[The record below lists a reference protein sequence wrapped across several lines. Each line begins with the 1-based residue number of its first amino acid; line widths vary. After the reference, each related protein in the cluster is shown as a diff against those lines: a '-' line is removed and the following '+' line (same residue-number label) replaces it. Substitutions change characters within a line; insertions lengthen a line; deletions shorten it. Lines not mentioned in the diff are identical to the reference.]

1 MSWQQQYL
9 AYDQDSLA
17 TYANA
22 GLVRRALKDLD
33 AGKVQ
38 ILQQSALQIVIES
51 DGQQVVLS
59 ASGLSQA
66 GCSCPAAGACKHIV
80 AAVLSVQKH
89 LPSPQR
95 TADLPAHAGAQ
106 AEEASSEAPPDKS
119 AAQSSASL
127 LDEVLQLDLE
137 QIAKQIGK
145 AQREKALKLAQAYAH
160 EANPQIE
167 IAGGRLKIVL
177 EIFPEGII
185 YIAGAGFQG
194 MLSEIEKDQA
204 AWHLAALLALHQAHG
219 KLWPALILPTPQAAA
234 ALTASEQQFIAELEQ
249 DLAQLLAQGLSHVQ
263 EWTARQFYLLN
274 ISAKSEGLPRLAAM
288 LRQLSGQV
296 RQLAQRDEHASEG
309 AALISIAQLAAY
321 SYQLRHS
328 RDERLIQ
335 LRGKI
340 RQSYAADA
348 ELQQLELHPL
358 GARWWRSQGG
368 ARGLTLYFWQP
379 EKQQILEA
387 TAARAEAQDPGFDRY
402 RAWSQMSLWS
412 MTAQQLMQG
421 IIRLETP
428 RFAEDGRLAVSGASA
443 AHPLSPL
450 MHLHYLKL
458 LKHQAVSDWQ
468 RLVQDWKVRLQ
479 NAQPLPAA
487 VLLQIERFDAPQ
499 IDEIEQCVWWRLYD
513 RQGQDISLRLDW
525 KTEDLPKIRQ
535 LEKLCRQS
543 EQSID
548 CVLAHV
554 SIQGQQA
561 VLAPVSAILKQD
573 AGYTVFSLDFDHLAE
588 KKKTLK
594 EVLARRIEQLLAK
607 KQQHSAARLQPPN
620 LSQKVCEPILAVLET
635 LSCSGRLHLT
645 ASQRSS
651 LEAQRQ
657 LAEDAGLSVLA
668 KALDAVLQPGQ
679 IAPRQLL
686 ALAYLCDSLIKMQVC
701 FPLGAP
707 AAE

>member
-17 TYANA
+17 TYANP

-51 DGQQVVLS
+51 DGQQVILS

-89 LPSPQR
+89 LPEPD
-95 TADLPAHAGAQ
+95 AAAQ
-106 AEEASSEAPPDKS
+106 ADADAAGSEAPPDNS
-119 AAQSSASL
+119 AAQSSSSL

-160 EANPQIE
+160 EANPQTE
-167 IAGGRLKIVL
+167 IAGGRLKIAL
-177 EIFPEGII
+177 EVFPEGII

-309 AALISIAQLAAY
+309 AALISIAQLATY

-402 RAWSQMSLWS
+402 RAWSQMSLWR

-450 MHLHYLKL
+450 TQAHYLEL
-458 LKHQAVSDWQ
+458 LRHEAVSDWQ
-468 RLVQDWKVRLQ
+468 RLVQDWKARLQ

-594 EVLARRIEQLLAK
+594 EALAGRIEQLLAK

-707 AAE
+707 AAA